1 MLHGW
6 KSVTNAADYYPYHF
20 DPRPDAARFEPG
32 TPSVVGAAALGA
44 AVDLL
49 LEVGPAV
56 VERRILDLNDR
67 FAAGLRARGADI
79 LSPWQPERR
88 SGILVFRL
96 GDDPD
101 ALAAGLRAHGVTARV
116 RSGGVRVAPH
126 FYQDEEDVERFFAA
140 LDRAR

>member
-1 MLHGW
+1 MTCRSTAHP
-6 KSVTNAADYYPYHF
+6 A
-20 DPRPDAARFEPG
+20 RPDAARFEPG
-32 TPSVVGAAALGA
+32 TPSVVGAAAFGA

-56 VERRILDLNDR
+56 VERRILDLTDR
-67 FAAGLRARGADI
+67 FADGLRARGADI
-79 LSPWQPERR
+79 LSPWERDRR

-96 GDDPD
+96 GESPD
-101 ALAAGLRAHGVTARV
+101 TLVAGLREHGVTV
-116 RSGGVRVAPH
+116 RTRNGGVRVAPH